1 MKLQRP
7 TRAFLLCIALPAIVA
22 CSSQADR
29 LQSGLVKG
37 EAFVR
42 AADWDKASVE
52 VRNVLQIDPKNATAW
67 YLGGQIAEG
76 RRDVQRAYG
85 SYLKAVELKPDLLEA
100 KVGLARIY
108 LLAGELPKARDTVKE
123 ILAVDPKNTGART
136 LNAAL
141 LARDNDAAGAVR
153 EAKALIA
160 EASTVPIDTTMLLAG
175 LYSNAGDGAAALAA
189 IDVALNSHPKS
200 VALLQVGAQLAAA
213 RNDAA
218 GTRQASDYFRRASE
232 LAPKSTEIWNAW
244 AAMHLQR
251 GDADAAE
258 AVLRASAKA
267 QPDDGARTLAL
278 LEFLTRFRGSEIA
291 EKAFLAA
298 IAERP
303 KDAQLRFGLVAFY
316 RATERPNEAR
326 RVLEEVAAKGKDT
339 ADAIRARDLLAAD
352 ALGRGRTGDAK
363 ERVAEVLKSSPRDA
377 TALVLRARML
387 LADGDA
393 RAAILDLRAA
403 GRDEPG
409 SPEIAGLLAQAHR
422 RAGEPQLAREVLADA
437 VKFKPDRV
445 ELRLLLAADMAD
457 AKEWKAAG
465 AETDAAMRLAPR
477 DVRVHD
483 MKAQLALAQNDT
495 AGAAAV
501 YAALKASAPADPAGW
516 LRLGRLYSEQKKY
529 DAALKEYDRAAG
541 LAVGAPEPLLYAIG
555 VLIAQKR
562 YDEASRR
569 ADAWQQREPKN
580 VLPLQL
586 RGDVAMARGDFP
598 QAAQSYQQL
607 IASAPGVAA
616 GYQSLARVSF
626 AQNRPDDGL
635 AVLEQGEK
643 AVPGDASLATLR
655 AESLVRAGR
664 RDDAI
669 AVYEAM
675 LKRSPDNDAVTNNL
689 AYLLSGNKADSASL
703 QRALALLGRF
713 KDSGNPA
720 YLDSLGWAYYQLGR
734 YDQAVP
740 VLERAVARAPEL
752 PLLQLHLGL
761 ALYRQGD
768 VARAEPMLKKA
779 AANPATLPGVDE
791 AKTLLARR

>member
-1 MKLQRP
+1 MNLQRP
-7 TRAFLLCIALPAIVA
+7 ARALLLCTLLPAFAA
-22 CSSQADR
+22 CTSQADR
-29 LQSGLVKG
+29 LQSGLVKS

-52 VRNVLQIDPKNATAW
+52 VRNVLQIDPKNANAW
-67 YLGGQIAEG
+67 YLGGQIAEA

-85 SYLKAVELKPDLLEA
+85 SYLKAVEIKPELLDA

-108 LLAGELPKARDTVKE
+108 LLAGELPKARETVKQ
-123 ILAVDPKNTGART
+123 ILVTEPKNTGART

-141 LARDNDAAGAVR
+141 LARDGDGAGAIR

-160 EASTVPIDTTMLLAG
+160 EASTVPVDTSMLLAG
-175 LYSNAGDGAAALAA
+175 LYSNAGDGASALATIDAALK
-189 IDVALNSHPKS
+189 SHPKN
-200 VALLQVGAQLAAA
+200 VALLQVGAQIAAT

-218 GTRQASDYFRRASE
+218 GTRQAGDYFRRASE
-232 LAPKSTEIWNAW
+232 LAPKNTDLWNAW

-251 GDADAAE
+251 SEADAAE

-267 QPDDGARTLAL
+267 QPDDTARTLAL
-278 LEFLTRFRGSEIA
+278 LEFLTRFRGSAVA

-298 IAERP
+298 ISDRP
-303 KDAQLRFGLVAFY
+303 KDAQLRFGLVGFY
-316 RATERPNEAR
+316 RATERPDDAL
-326 RVLEEVAAKGKDT
+326 RVLEEIVAKGKDT
-339 ADAIRARDLLAAD
+339 ADAVRARDLLAAD
-352 ALGRGRTGDAK
+352 ALARGRIGDAK
-363 ERVAEVLKSSPRDA
+363 ERVAEVLKSSPRDG
-377 TALVLRARML
+377 TALILRARML

-403 GRDEPG
+403 ARDEPG

-457 AKEWKAAG
+457 AKEWKAAA
-465 AETDAAMRLAPR
+465 AEVDAAMRLAPR

-483 MKAQLALAQNDT
+483 MKAQLALAQNDA
-495 AGAAAV
+495 AGAATV
-501 YAALKASAPADPAGW
+501 YASLKASAPADPAGA
-516 LRLGRLYSEQKKY
+516 LRLGRLYADQKKY
-529 DAALKEYDRAAG
+529 DAALKEYDQAAG
-541 LAVGAPEPLLYAIG
+541 LAVGAPTPMLYAIG

-562 YDEASRR
+562 FDEAGRR
-569 ADAWQQREPKN
+569 VDAWQQREPKN

-586 RGDVAMARGDFP
+586 RGDVAMAKGDLP
-598 QAAQSYQQL
+598 QAAQSYREL

-626 AQNRPDDGL
+626 AQNRAADGL

-643 AVPGDASLATLR
+643 ALPGDPSLAALR

-664 RDDAI
+664 RDDAV

-675 LKRSPDNDAVTNNL
+675 LKRNPDNDAVANNL
-689 AYLLSGNKADSASL
+689 AYLLSGNKADTAGL
-703 QRALALLGRF
+703 ERALALLDRF
-713 KDSGNPA
+713 KDSSNPT

-740 VLERAVARAPEL
+740 ILERAVARAPET

-761 ALYRQGD
+761 ALHRRGD
-768 VARAEPMLKKA
+768 VARAEPILKKA
-779 AANPATLPGVDE
+779 VANPAALSGVDE